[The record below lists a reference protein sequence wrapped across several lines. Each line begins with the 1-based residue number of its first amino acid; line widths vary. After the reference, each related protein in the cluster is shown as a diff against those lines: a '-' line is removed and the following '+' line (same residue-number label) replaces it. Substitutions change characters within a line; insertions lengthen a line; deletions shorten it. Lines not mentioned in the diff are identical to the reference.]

1 MTLSF
6 SYYIKRVTCKVLNLC
21 SDLTA
26 RYTLDNIKG
35 VFLLDGVA
43 TVKVVVDGGKV
54 AHIPFN
60 AEQFKA
66 VVESVRREVIAAIST
81 EQAWARRHSICR
93 IIAAVV
99 TQAVTA
105 INSKAVIRRAVAG
118 QR

>member
-1 MTLSF
+1 M
-6 SYYIKRVTCKVLNLC
+6 
-21 SDLTA
+21 
-26 RYTLDNIKG
+26 
-35 VFLLDGVA
+35 LDGVA

-93 IIAAVV
+93 VVAVVV

-105 INSKAVIRRAVAG
+105 INGQATIRRAATG